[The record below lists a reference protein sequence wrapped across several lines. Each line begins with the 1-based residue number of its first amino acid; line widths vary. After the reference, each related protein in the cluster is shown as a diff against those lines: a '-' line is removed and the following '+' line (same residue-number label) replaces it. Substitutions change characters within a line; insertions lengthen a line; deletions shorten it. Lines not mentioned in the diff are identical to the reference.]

1 MSALLKIQQSG
12 FDLSLDDQHRLVV
25 KPASRITEKL
35 RQYLKTNK
43 PAIIAELQA
52 KSTQAKFQCFIITD
66 RTGKVYESVTGEL
79 MTVEEYR
86 GHWPEFVIVE
96 GVIQGA
102 FAGTMRQ

>member
-52 KSTQAKFQCFIITD
+52 KLNPAKFQHFTVTNAD
-66 RTGKVYESVTGEL
+66 GKTYESVTGEP

-96 GVIQGA
+96 GA
-102 FAGTMRQ
+102 A